1 MQHALGLKLCHGHNT
16 LLEGD
21 WLELLVVLDQIRPA
35 GAVDVYAIASDHQV
49 RVEHAPSEE
58 PLELPKLSWLARHAL
73 ISAPRSRCG

>member
-35 GAVDVYAIASDHQV
+35 GAVDVYAIASDH
-49 RVEHAPSEE
+49 
-58 PLELPKLSWLARHAL
+58 
-73 ISAPRSRCG
+73 